1 MRNALAIRPLS
12 FAALAFLLAEGIGC
26 DSSQP
31 CELGPYQD
39 PAPHQAGR
47 IEISDGM
54 QLHYLDFGGT
64 GPALLLLAGAGD
76 SAHVFDDFAPRLTDA
91 FRVLALT
98 RRGFGESD
106 RPATGYDTG
115 TLAGDIAGFLEAAA
129 TRFSTDR
136 SAALNSATTR
146 PRSKTIARWQTL
158 ATSSK
163 SVDTIRMA
171 APFCSATSNR
181 R

>member
-106 RPATGYDTG
+106 RPATTPAPWPA
-115 TLAGDIAGFLEAAA
+115 TLPASWMPRASSASTWQA
-129 TRFSTDR
+129 TRWP
-136 SAALNSATTR
+136 A
-146 PRSKTIARWQTL
+146 PR
-158 ATSSK
+158 
-163 SVDTIRMA
+163 
-171 APFCSATSNR
+171 
-181 R
+181 